1 MSMAKK
7 ILPRYF
13 HWMHQN
19 THGTFHGHGDD
30 KKLVMVHFGMMIGL
44 SLMIIGFVIA
54 TTMYNGWNEELTIT
68 INGQTFAL
76 SITMW
81 CVTCCIL
88 CNCE

>member
-30 KKLVMVHFGMMIGL
+30 KKLVMEWFGLMIGL
-44 SLMIIGFVIA
+44 SLMAIWFEIVIVMYGRWNHDA
-54 TTMYNGWNEELTIT
+54 TVV
-68 INGQTFAL
+68 INGQILTVTVTAWYVIC
-76 SITMW
+76 SIF
-81 CVTCCIL
+81 
-88 CNCE
+88 CNC